1 MSLPQTYSLNTKI
14 TLSFTALGLF
24 LLLILFVQI
33 IPNMKMEQQES
44 KKNQIEHMI
53 TVTNEQLKL
62 AVELLI
68 HSRESKHNKIETEIN
83 QIIYDNKFDTYKKCE
98 FYSKDEAFK
107 SLNKNELNSLSNMHL
122 SFYTGEEEHMC
133 PKTTKSI
140 LYSKI
145 LDNGKEI
152 IAKCNPSFFENKYS
166 NLEEDIKN
174 NLQKSFELTEKDH
187 KGKINLIWINTESE
201 NYANLPLYEKEDKTY
216 NMKYCLSKMSSSS
229 IPQTGRLTAKEIV
242 EASDSS
248 PIYHLINSK
257 ENIEKFDKP
266 AYTWVKTLSN
276 TSGKRLFFLTTIY
289 EEDFNREFNSPL
301 LKVLPATILSFLI
314 VIALGFFLFKKLFKS
329 INVLTTTAKKVND
342 GNIHLRSNIKGT
354 DDISILAKTF
364 DSMLDSIE
372 KNINQLDKKVEIK
385 TKELR
390 TSLEEKEI
398 LLKEIHHR
406 VKNNLAMTINLIK
419 LQKSKIDDEKT
430 KNSLTDI
437 QERIFTMELLHR
449 KLYESKDLNFI
460 SFNRYVLELLED
472 LDGTY
477 GKNKKIK
484 INSDIDDINMN
495 IEYALPCGLIITE
508 CIINAYKYAFLN
520 KQGNINI
527 SFKIIKNECTLI
539 IGDDGEGLPN
549 GIDINKS
556 KSLGLKLVS
565 TIVRGQ
571 LFGEFSHENRDGAI
585 FKISF
590 KYDS

>member
-1 MSLPQTYSLNTKI
+1 MAFPKTYSLNTKI
-14 TLSFTALGLF
+14 TLSFMVLGFF
-24 LLLILFVQI
+24 LLSILFVQI
-33 IPNMKMEQQES
+33 IPNMKKEQQES

-68 HSRESKHNKIETEIN
+68 HSRESRLNKIETEIN
-83 QIIYDNKFDTYKKCE
+83 QIIYDNNFDTYEKCE
-98 FYSKDEAFK
+98 FYSKEKASK
-107 SLNKNELNSLSNMHL
+107 LLNKNELHLLKNDHL

-133 PKTTKSI
+133 PKSTKTI

-152 IAKCNPSFFENKYS
+152 IAKCNPSFFKNKHS

-201 NYANLPLYEKEDKTY
+201 NYAKSPLYEKEDKTY

-229 IPQTGRLTAKEIV
+229 IPQTGKLTAREIV
-242 EASDSS
+242 EASDSA
-248 PIYHLINSK
+248 PIYHFINTK
-257 ENIEKFDKP
+257 ENLNKFDKP

-276 TSGKRLFFLTTIY
+276 ISGKRLFFLTTIY
-289 EEDFNREFNSPL
+289 EEDFNRELNSPL

-430 KNSLTDI
+430 NNSLTDI

-460 SFNRYVLELLED
+460 SFNKYVLELLDD
-472 LDGTY
+472 LNSTY

-508 CIINAYKYAFLN
+508 CITNAYKYAFAN
-520 KQGNINI
+520 DRGNINV
-527 SFKIIKNECTLI
+527 SFKIIENKCILTMS
-539 IGDDGEGLPN
+539 DDGIGLPEN
-549 GIDINKS
+549 ININKT

-565 TIVRGQ
+565 TIVKGQ
-571 LFGEFSHENRDGAI
+571 LFGKFSHKNKNGSL
-585 FKISF
+585 FKVVF
-590 KYDS
+590 EYDI